1 MAKAFGYLR
10 DTSRGIQDGVHYT
23 MQHLPGNQD
32 YKIVYIFM
40 HAVMFV
46 MIINLTSYA
55 IRS

>member
-10 DTSRGIQDGVHYT
+10 DTPTGIQDGVHYT

-46 MIINLTSYA
+46 MIINLTLHV